1 MSIEKFEHPL
11 IKLLNSDSKIFILC
25 STSPRRIEI
34 LTKMGFNKIIIKPSE
49 FPEDLDKNLYT
60 PQEYVENT
68 AEGKAINVY
77 QSLKKEYEFNGKE
90 DDNNNN
96 FSKICL
102 LAADTV
108 IETNGKIFEK
118 PKDIE
123 DQYNSL
129 RQLRDSNAKINC
141 ITGVVII
148 TNEIDE
154 DNNKEE
160 IIKMNK
166 IKFSVITEIEFNGNC
181 SNELIKNY
189 CNCKEGLKVAGGFK
203 IQGYGSILINK
214 INGDYHNVV
223 GLPFTKTFENLCKI
237 NNINF

>member
-11 IKLLNSDSKIFILC
+11 IKLLNSNEKCFILC

-34 LTKMGFNKIIIKPSE
+34 LKNMGFNRIVIKPSE
-49 FPEDLDKNLYT
+49 FPEDLDKSLFT

-68 AEGKAINVY
+68 AEGKALNVY
-77 QSLKKEYEFNGKE
+77 ESLKKEYDLNKE
-90 DDNNNN
+90 VAKEANQ

-129 RQLRDSNAKINC
+129 RQLRDSKAKINC

-148 TNEIDE
+148 TNEYKD
-154 DNNKEE
+154 DNEG
-160 IIKMNK
+160 IVKMNK
-166 IKFSVITEIEFNGNC
+166 LKFSVITEIEFNGNC
-181 SNELIKNY
+181 SDELIRNY

-203 IQGYGSILINK
+203 IQGYGSILIKK